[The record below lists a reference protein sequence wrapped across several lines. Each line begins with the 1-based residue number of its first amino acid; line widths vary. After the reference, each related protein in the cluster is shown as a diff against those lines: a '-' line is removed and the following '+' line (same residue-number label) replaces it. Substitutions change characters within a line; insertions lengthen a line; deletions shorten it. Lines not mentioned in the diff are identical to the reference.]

1 MWRSEIIMSGARP
14 GRWGK
19 PVSDEVGRRVVRRAV
34 DVVFVCDSCEWGAD
48 TAGGFAAF
56 IVRGC

>member
-1 MWRSEIIMSGARP
+1 MSGARP

-34 DVVFVCDSCEWGAD
+34 DVVVIRV
-48 TAGGFAAF
+48 GGERTR
-56 IVRGC
+56 VRLRGIHREGVLKRT